1 VRGLRRGILADTM
14 EVSVVS
20 TEDLMIRPALASLV
34 VAFAVIAASVQPA
47 QAAAPDGKALYDA
60 KCALCHGKDGVPPPA
75 FAQKKVPDM
84 SAAAWQKSRTE
95 AQLKKVITDGV
106 TGTMM
111 RGYASSLKLEEID
124 AIIAH
129 IRALAVKK

>member
-1 VRGLRRGILADTM
+1 
-14 EVSVVS
+14 
-20 TEDLMIRPALASLV
+20 MIRPTLVSLA
-34 VAFAVIAASVQPA
+34 VAFAAVAASVQPA
-47 QAAAPDGKALYDA
+47 RAAAPDGKALYEA

-84 SAAAWQKSRTE
+84 SVAAWQKSRTD
-95 AQLKKVITDGV
+95 AQLKKVVADGV

-111 RGYASSLKLEEID
+111 RGYASSLKPEEID